1 MNKPE
6 RNSDG
11 RYKTIDYVMKE
22 TNLCRSNVIKLA
34 TEANAL
40 IRIGRAVRI
49 NAEKLYTYI
58 DQVYGCW

>member
-6 RNSDG
+6 RNSNG
-11 RYKTIDYVMKE
+11 KYKTVDLVMKD

-49 NAEKLYTYI
+49 NAEKLYAYI
-58 DQVYGCW
+58 DREYGC